1 MSECVKYITAGIAKN
16 CKSQIQKGVEHTGW
30 IANRDH
36 IDLVNSKVV
45 GSKITALEFNDNAPE
60 KPLFPI
66 VIAGKTPF
74 NGLKSSLVVG
84 AYSNTWDKEAPI
96 IILDSGVEVVENVIN
111 PLTDAESS
119 FILVVENKGKG
130 ENGNNAFEVFGF
142 DQGLVASAGE
152 NDKWNDETNGGWKI
166 TLSEK
171 SAAHA
176 ALFLEPTVEEAT
188 GAAVT
193 KKFIE
198 SKAWTKPTENA

>member
-1 MSECVKYITAGIAKN
+1 MSECVKYVLAGIERN
-16 CKSQIQKGVEHTGW
+16 CANPVQKGVEKTGW
-30 IANRDH
+30 IINRDH
-36 IDLVNSKVV
+36 VDLVNSVV
-45 GSKITALEFNDNAPE
+45 NGVKITNLAFNDNAPD

-84 AYSNTWDKEAPI
+84 TYSNSWTKEAPI
-96 IILDSGVEVVENVIN
+96 VILDTGAAVVENVIN
-111 PLTDAESS
+111 PLTAADSS
-119 FILVVENKGKG
+119 FILIVENKFKG
-130 ENGNNAFEVFGF
+130 QDGDNAYEVFGF

-152 NDKWNDETNGGWKI
+152 NDKYNEECGGGWKV
-166 TLSEK
+166 TLTEEA
-171 SAAHA
+171 AAHA

-198 SKAWTKPTENA
+198 GKAWVKLAE

>member
-1 MSECVKYITAGIAKN
+1 MSDCVKYVLAGIERN
-16 CKSQIQKGVEHTGW
+16 CANPVQKGVEKTGW
-30 IANRDH
+30 IVNRDH
-36 IDLVNSKVV
+36 VDLINSKVA
-45 GSKITALEFNDNAPE
+45 GSKITELAFNEGAPD

-84 AYSNTWDKEAPI
+84 TYSNSWTKEAPI
-96 IILDSGVEVVENVIN
+96 VILDTGAAVVENVIN
-111 PLTDAESS
+111 PLTAADSS
-119 FILVVENKGKG
+119 FILIVENKFKG
-130 ENGNNAFEVFGF
+130 QNGDNAYEVFGF

-152 NDKWNDETNGGWKI
+152 NDKYNEECDGGWKV
-166 TLSEK
+166 TLTEEA
-171 SAAHA
+171 AAHA

-198 SKAWTKPTENA
+198 GKAWVKSAE